1 MALSAIYR
9 TGQRFGGGHIID
21 VLRGRETERV
31 QRLRHDRLP
40 TFGVGRE
47 RRVSEWRSILRQL
60 TAAELVAAETLEGFT
75 VLRLGPDARAVLRG
89 ERQVQLR
96 LEKREAR
103 QSRQPRER
111 RERGAPAVSSDRAGF
126 ETLRALRR
134 KLAAEQGVAPFMVFH
149 DSVLH
154 DMLNRRPASL
164 EEIAEVPGVGAA
176 KLQRYG
182 KAFLEALRA
191 LPSPPAD

>member
-1 MALSAIYR
+1 M
-9 TGQRFGGGHIID
+9 G
-21 VLRGRETERV
+21 
-31 QRLRHDRLP
+31 
-40 TFGVGRE
+40 
-47 RRVSEWRSILRQL
+47 EWRSILRQL

-103 QSRQPRER
+103 QSRQPREP
-111 RERGAPAVSSDRAGF
+111 RERGAPTVSSDRAGF
-126 ETLRALRR
+126 EALRALRR

-191 LPSPPAD
+191 MPSPPAD